1 MSNDYYDT
9 LGVGRNA
16 GDDEIKAAFRKLAR
30 QYHPDVNKDAG
41 AEEKFKE
48 INEAYGV
55 LSDKDKRAR
64 YDRFGKEGLGNMGGG
79 FHDYTVDF
87 GDIFEELFGQF
98 GFSTGGRGSR
108 RSPRRGRDLQMQV
121 NLTFEEAVFGV
132 EKEVE
137 FQREETC
144 SRCNGSGAE
153 PGTSPVKCSTCN
165 GQGEVRQVRQT
176 FLGQMV
182 QTATCPACNGRGE
195 TISSPCKTCRGGGLE
210 RKNVTK
216 KVQIPAGVDRGT
228 QIRLAGEGGPGV
240 FGGPHGNLFLV
251 LDVKPHKFFKR
262 RENDILLNLDIN
274 VAQAVLGAEI
284 EVPTLDGD
292 EKLRIPAGTQPG
304 KIFHD
309 EGQRGAVPAE
319 KRPRQPVGDRK
330 CGNPDKTQQGTA
342 RVVRETGGEFGY
354 HGQTAGKGNPGLV
367 ERNVW
372 GIRQVVSGKWK
383 VERIK
388 TSRRSYGS
396 KPSGRLF
403 FTSRIFSVSPAGS
416 IRRRNGRRRNRASSS
431 NQRGQVSH
439 PHLRATS

>member
-1 MSNDYYDT
+1 MSSDYYDT
-9 LGVGRNA
+9 LGIGRNA

-30 QYHPDVNKDAG
+30 QYHPDVNKEEG

-55 LSDKDKRAR
+55 LSDKEKRAR

-87 GDIFEELFGQF
+87 GDIFEEIFGGF
-98 GFSTGGRGSR
+98 GFSMGGRGSR

-121 NLTFEEAVFGV
+121 TLTFEEAVFGV
-132 EKEVE
+132 EKEIE

-144 SRCNGSGAE
+144 SRCSGNGAE
-153 PGTSPVKCSTCN
+153 PGTSPVKCSSCN

-195 TISSPCKTCRGGGLE
+195 TISSPCKTCHGGGLE
-210 RKNVTK
+210 RKNVKK

-240 FGGPHGNLFLV
+240 YGGPQGNLFLV

-274 VAQAVLGAEI
+274 VAQAALGAEVD
-284 EVPTLDGD
+284 VPTLEGD
-292 EKLRIPAGTQPG
+292 EKLKIPSGTQPG
-304 KIFHD
+304 KVFHMK
-309 EGQRGAVPAE
+309 GKGVPHVRNKNHRGDQLVIVNVAVPTKLNKEQRELFEKLAE
-319 KRPRQPVGDRK
+319 SL
-330 CGNPDKTQQGTA
+330 GTT
-342 RVVRETGGEFGY
+342 VKPQEKGFLDWLNETLGGG
-354 HGQTAGKGNPGLV
+354 
-367 ERNVW
+367 
-372 GIRQVVSGKWK
+372 
-383 VERIK
+383 
-388 TSRRSYGS
+388 
-396 KPSGRLF
+396 
-403 FTSRIFSVSPAGS
+403 
-416 IRRRNGRRRNRASSS
+416 
-431 NQRGQVSH
+431 
-439 PHLRATS
+439 